1 MIQTLFRLLRP
12 ALSQPGL
19 KLQDFEKHQTD
30 AQNWEN
36 MFGLSESNGM
46 DENMFQL
53 QFETLVCATSNLRT
67 LNEGCDDMIWYDPY

>member
-1 MIQTLFRLLRP
+1 MP
-12 ALSQPGL
+12 
-19 KLQDFEKHQTD
+19 
-30 AQNWEN
+30 QNWEN

-67 LNEGCDDMIWYDPY
+67 LNEGCDDMI

>member
-30 AQNWEN
+30 ATEL
-36 MFGLSESNGM
+36 GEHVRS
-46 DENMFQL
+46 
-53 QFETLVCATSNLRT
+53 LRV
-67 LNEGCDDMIWYDPY
+67 